1 MPIFDAL
8 RDAWDI
14 ARRARGVGEIAKAVV
29 PGLGPP
35 IVLNEGDPPDLAPAE
50 LIRALRNARNE
61 LKAHV
66 SSGRVDYRALRD
78 VDALAEIERLAPGLR
93 RVTPADLAGDAER
106 TAFFINLYNVLSIH
120 GVIALGIE
128 SSVMEVPSFFGRVS
142 YVVGEARLSLDAME
156 NGVLRCNAGH
166 PATGRPV
173 LRAGSPGLAYAP
185 SVVDPRIHAALVC
198 ASTSCP
204 PVGFYDAERLDA
216 QLDLASGAWVNAA
229 VRVDDEGVRAPIT
242 LRYYAADWGGRA
254 GIEAFLLAHADAPLR
269 ASLEAAFGRGAP
281 LLYDRYDWSLNFV

>member
-78 VDALAEIERLAPGLR
+78 VDALAGHSSFAPEVGR
-93 RVTPADLAGDAER
+93 ISTFHPR
-106 TAFFINLYNVLSIH
+106 
-120 GVIALGIE
+120 
-128 SSVMEVPSFFGRVS
+128 SS
-142 YVVGEARLSLDAME
+142 
-156 NGVLRCNAGH
+156 
-166 PATGRPV
+166 
-173 LRAGSPGLAYAP
+173 
-185 SVVDPRIHAALVC
+185 
-198 ASTSCP
+198 ASMT
-204 PVGFYDAERLDA
+204 
-216 QLDLASGAWVNAA
+216 
-229 VRVDDEGVRAPIT
+229 
-242 LRYYAADWGGRA
+242 
-254 GIEAFLLAHADAPLR
+254 
-269 ASLEAAFGRGAP
+269 
-281 LLYDRYDWSLNFV
+281 